1 MDFAVQH
8 RKGLSQMMNVTAQS
22 IEVDGVCGSAHIKG
36 TAGALVRSVALENVT
51 LAVTSPLPFF
61 RKEGKPWLIS
71 CDGGVDNATVS
82 ALHMAV
88 SYRSEADKV
97 QWRGIQPTPGC
108 LQLE

>member
-1 MDFAVQH
+1 MTGERAT
-8 RKGLSQMMNVTAQS
+8 LAQS

-36 TAGALVRSVALENVT
+36 TAGALVQNVALEDLT

-71 CDGGVDNATVS
+71 CDGGVDSATVS
-82 ALHMAV
+82 ALRVAV
-88 SYRSEADKV
+88 SYRSEADKA

-108 LQLE
+108 LQLG